1 MGTWMSSGG
10 KIRNLNDLA
19 KHFNCTAMTVSM
31 ALRDSEQLPVSLRE
45 KIKKFARENNFSPR
59 SYHRRNA
66 AAPAESGRH
75 SSPPG
80 PLLILHNER
89 YQEPNPARDLT
100 MPEAFQRLNCRGVK
114 YSYVDVAEF
123 NRNPGMIRNCAGVLY
138 YTDQPI
144 ELPDDIPVMQLFG
157 WTPLRS
163 RQDRVTV
170 NDVEIAEIAAK
181 FFLKAGVKRLAIV
194 WRDDMLDYC
203 KEHPRITC
211 LEEQLRRAGIPT
223 TPLSFSRK
231 ESNFVSRLQHYL
243 NEKGGQAGFFAF
255 TGVCGLMLACALE
268 GLQQW
273 KCYAPAYV
281 LVCDNNA
288 LLKDFMPQPA
298 TIDLNFSM
306 LTKRAVDGLLWR
318 LENPDA
324 PNTILYQSP
333 RLELPEPPS
342 DKTEELS

>member
-1 MGTWMSSGG
+1 
-10 KIRNLNDLA
+10 
-19 KHFNCTAMTVSM
+19 
-31 ALRDSEQLPVSLRE
+31 
-45 KIKKFARENNFSPR
+45 
-59 SYHRRNA
+59 
-66 AAPAESGRH
+66 
-75 SSPPG
+75 
-80 PLLILHNER
+80 
-89 YQEPNPARDLT
+89 

-123 NRNPGMIRNCAGVLY
+123 NRNPGMIRNFAGVLY
-138 YTDQPI
+138 YNDQPI